1 MSQVDLLPAKR
12 AQFRRPQPMPEGQQ
26 DHRGVPVPMA
36 IVASRLHQPL
46 NFALGQVFAGA
57 IVGIRQ
63 PTSCN
68 CSLLDRW
75 CVSFWSRLCETG
87 LRRLET
93 SAPTAIVT
101 VLKITVIGTVMD
113 WNGRL
118 LNEIEIAGVIPLSR
132 DKKIGKK

>member
-1 MSQVDLLPAKR
+1 
-12 AQFRRPQPMPEGQQ
+12 
-26 DHRGVPVPMA
+26 
-36 IVASRLHQPL
+36 
-46 NFALGQVFAGA
+46 
-57 IVGIRQ
+57 
-63 PTSCN
+63 
-68 CSLLDRW
+68 
-75 CVSFWSRLCETG
+75 
-87 LRRLET
+87 LET